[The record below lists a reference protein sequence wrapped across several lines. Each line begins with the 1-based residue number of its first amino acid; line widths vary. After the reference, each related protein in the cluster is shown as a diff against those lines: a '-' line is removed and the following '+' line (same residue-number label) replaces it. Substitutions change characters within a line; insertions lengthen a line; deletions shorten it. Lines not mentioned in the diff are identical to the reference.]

1 MAPSSSAVAE
11 NEMTKPSA
19 IIAGRRCELRPIE
32 APSRIG
38 SIGSVHGAAMVRM
51 PARAAKRS
59 SSMGHSWRG
68 SRGQFGMSEAVVT
81 PRHAFVTGV
90 LLPQLSAPNTKRPGG
105 GHPVRVVG
113 GLGRF
118 NETVCELYRREVF
131 PPDVVLC
138 FNCFVGG
145 NTSVSRTGSK
155 PAPYPLEI
163 SELQAAKRSTPQPLS
178 NSASCLRA

>member
-1 MAPSSSAVAE
+1 MGVTRAVRDE
-11 NEMTKPSA
+11 
-19 IIAGRRCELRPIE
+19 
-32 APSRIG
+32 
-38 SIGSVHGAAMVRM
+38 
-51 PARAAKRS
+51 
-59 SSMGHSWRG
+59 RG
-68 SRGQFGMSEAVVT
+68 SRYLASRLRDGSA
-81 PRHAFVTGV
+81 AAGV
-90 LLPQLSAPNTKRPGG
+90 SNHKAGTRTSPNTKRPGG

-118 NETVCELYRREVF
+118 NETVCEFYRREVF

-145 NTSVSRTGSK
+145 NTSVSGVRPKRT
-155 PAPYPLEI
+155 PYPLEI